1 MLRPDDVS
9 VHLRS
14 LLRFCARGLDAS
26 CSSVLEFAKNCVSFV
41 RVLALCSAPAA
52 SVWRPAP
59 YTSFPV
65 RMRLTAHDTHRE
77 SFLDEHAWPLI
88 CGIRRC
94 EKEEENVLK
103 FPGNVTALE
112 APSLPLLCLAF
123 PPSPADTAAFSLA
136 QAVRGKWLT
145 GTRNP
150 SCVAS
155 PWTVHKMQSPLS
167 VVSSGRWIAEKHCAC
182 CEERDHRAGHVVP
195 RYSGTSRASS

>member
-41 RVLALCSAPAA
+41 RVLELCSAPAA

-65 RMRLTAHDTHRE
+65 RMRRMAHDTHRD

-94 EKEEENVLK
+94 EKEGENVLK
-103 FPGNVTALE
+103 FPGNVTALV
-112 APSLPLLCLAF
+112 APFLPLLCLAF
-123 PPSPADTAAFSLA
+123 PPSPADTAAFHPL
-136 QAVRGKWLT
+136 WLCA
-145 GTRNP
+145 GSGCLVLVTRHVWP
-150 SCVAS
+150 SPGRCTRCS
-155 PWTVHKMQSPLS
+155 HLFPW
-167 VVSSGRWIAEKHCAC
+167 
-182 CEERDHRAGHVVP
+182 
-195 RYSGTSRASS
+195 

>member
-26 CSSVLEFAKNCVSFV
+26 CSFSGSWNLRQTAISFV

-65 RMRLTAHDTHRE
+65 RMRRMAHDTHRD
-77 SFLDEHAWPLI
+77 SFLDEHAWLLI

-94 EKEEENVLK
+94 EKEVENVLK
-103 FPGNVTALE
+103 FPGNVTALF
-112 APSLPLLCLAF
+112 APFLPLLCLAF
-123 PPSPADTAAFSLA
+123 LLQPQIPLPSHLPLLCA
-136 QAVRGKWLT
+136 G
-145 GTRNP
+145 
-150 SCVAS
+150 SCV
-155 PWTVHKMQSPLS
+155 W
-167 VVSSGRWIAEKHCAC
+167 
-182 CEERDHRAGHVVP
+182 
-195 RYSGTSRASS
+195 YS